1 MNQSVINEKITEITE
16 AQVSDLFTLW
26 NKALASLDS
35 AKVAARYS
43 KKGVL
48 QPTGS
53 DKPKNTKA
61 LITEYYDQF
70 LKKKPQAMIL

>member
-1 MNQSVINEKITEITE
+1 MNQSVLYENSPELNELE
-16 AQVSDLFTLW
+16 VRYLFTLW

-35 AKVAARYS
+35 AKVASRYS

-53 DKPKNTKA
+53 VTPKNTKA
-61 LITEYYDQF
+61 LITDYFDQF
-70 LKKKPQAMIL
+70 LKKKPQVVIL